1 MTEQRIYEIAYAIHQ
16 KYVDRDL
23 AHDGYGIWC
32 MAGDFLKQLIVP
44 FDRHPLAC
52 QLMQY
57 TVNYYCGLYE
67 AAHPDMMKAA
77 V

>member
-1 MTEQRIYEIAYAIHQ
+1 MEEQIYAIAYRIHQ
-16 KYVDRDL
+16 KYDEEKMLND
-23 AHDGYGIWC
+23 AHEIWL

-52 QLMQY
+52 KLMQY
-57 TVNYYCGLYE
+57 TVNYYCRRWEE
-67 AAHPDMMKAA
+67 AHLPEA

>member
-1 MTEQRIYEIAYAIHQ
+1 MEDRIYAIAYEIHK
-16 KYVDRDL
+16 KYMNRDL

-52 QLMQY
+52 QLMQS
-57 TVNYYCGLYE
+57 TVNYYCSQYE
-67 AAHPDMMKAA
+67 AAHPELFKQA